1 MSSAIEQRLQQA
13 KNSNGEK
20 LFLQLESVLDFSELK
35 GKAIPKARCGYLVP
49 ISQKPKVMVNDL
61 TGSVHEITETFGI
74 FIGLQS
80 INDPKMK
87 KANALI
93 HNFISDLRRELLGF
107 SPIDLENPEVNY
119 QPITLAGSNLSSIAD
134 NGIWWLERFSTTYY
148 LESTYDN

>member
-1 MSSAIEQRLQQA
+1 MYAAIEKRLQQA
-13 KNSNGEK
+13 TSSNGQK

-35 GKAIPKARCGYLVP
+35 SKAIPKQRCGYLVP

-61 TGSVHEITETFGI
+61 AGSVHEITETFGI

-107 SPIDLENPEVNY
+107 SPEVGY
-119 QPITLAGSNLSSIAD
+119 APITLAGSNLSSIAD
-134 NGIWWLERFSTTYY
+134 NGIWWLERFSTTYH

>member
-1 MSSAIEQRLQQA
+1 MYGVIEQRLQQA
-13 KNSNGEK
+13 TNSQGQP
-20 LFLQLESVLDFSELK
+20 LFLQFESVLDFSELK

-49 ISQKPKVMVNDL
+49 ISQKPTVLENDL
-61 TGSVHEITETFGI
+61 AGSIHQIQETFGI

-93 HNFISDLRRELLGF
+93 HNFIGDLRRELLGL
-107 SPIDLENPEVNY
+107 SPEVGY
-119 QPITLAGSNLSSIAD
+119 QPITLAGSNLSSIAG

-148 LESTYDN
+148 LDSTYEQI

>member
-1 MSSAIEQRLQQA
+1 MYSAIEQRLQQA

-35 GKAIPKARCGYLVP
+35 GKAIPKTRCGYLVP
-49 ISQKPKVMVNDL
+49 ISQKPKVMLNDL
-61 TGSVHEITETFGI
+61 AGSVHEITETFGV

-107 SPIDLENPEVNY
+107 SPKNNFESL
-119 QPITLAGSNLSSIAD
+119 TLAGSNLSSIAD
-134 NGIWWLERFSTTYY
+134 NGIWWLERFSTTYH

>member
-1 MSSAIEQRLQQA
+1 MYSAIEQQLKQA
-13 KNSNGEK
+13 ANNQGQS

-35 GKAIPKARCGYLVP
+35 SQAIVKPRCGYLVP
-49 ISQKPKVMVNDL
+49 ISQKPTVMVNDNA
-61 TGSVHEITETFGI
+61 GSIHQIEETFGV

-93 HNFISDLRRELLGF
+93 HQFIADLRRELLGF
-107 SPIDLENPEVNY
+107 SPKAGY
-119 QPITLAGSNLSSIAD
+119 QPLTLAGSNLSSIAS

-148 LESTYDN
+148 LESVYDQ

>member
-1 MSSAIEQRLQQA
+1 MYTAIEQRLKQA
-13 KNSNGEK
+13 TSANGQK
-20 LFLQLESVLDFSELK
+20 LFVQLESVLDFSELK

-61 TGSVHEITETFGI
+61 AGSVHDIEETFGI

-80 INDPKMK
+80 INDPKLK

-93 HNFISDLRRELLGF
+93 HNFIGDLRRELLGF
-107 SPIDLENPEVNY
+107 SPKAGY
-119 QPITLAGSNLSSIAD
+119 QPLVLAGSNLSSIAD
-134 NGIWWLERFSTTYY
+134 NGVWWLERFTTTYY